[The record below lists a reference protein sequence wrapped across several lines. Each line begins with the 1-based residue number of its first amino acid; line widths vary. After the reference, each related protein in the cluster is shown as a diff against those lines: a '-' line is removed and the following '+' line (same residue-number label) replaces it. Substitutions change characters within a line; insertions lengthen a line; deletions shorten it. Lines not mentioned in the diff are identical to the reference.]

1 MAING
6 TKNGKWV
13 NSICISCIK
22 MLIPP
27 YAHWCIFAYQP
38 CWKRVLEHTFTNWIV
53 IGCRAQSTFI
63 YIELYTLYTLISNQI
78 VILKFSTIVNIRE
91 ISFFIKKFFF
101 PRIKSSN
108 LTDWF
113 ESNMK
118 ILDSKEQNFH
128 FVTNK
133 KLIVITSGS
142 YCDL

>member
-1 MAING
+1 MGHSNVG
-6 TKNGKWV
+6 PL
-13 NSICISCIK
+13 IC
-22 MLIPP
+22 L
-27 YAHWCIFAYQP
+27 
-38 CWKRVLEHTFTNWIV
+38 VTLV
-53 IGCRAQSTFI
+53 I
-63 YIELYTLYTLISNQI
+63 E
-78 VILKFSTIVNIRE
+78 IVNIRE

-118 ILDSKEQNFH
+118 ILDSKEQNLH